1 MSEPLLPCP
10 FCGHSRP
17 VVAHRS
23 WHFDRVQFFGGQVG
37 CRACGAEMFCGHGEQ
52 EHRLTEAAEG
62 CAVAAWNLRAA
73 QRSDEAVAR
82 ALFKARGYDGEFFAG
97 GPASDEALEDVRA
110 VRAAER
116 EAAKE
121 AGQ

>member
-1 MSEPLLPCP
+1 MGQTCGESSRLGAARTFRCWSHTMSNLLPCP
-10 FCGHSRP
+10 FCAHSRP

-23 WHFDRVQFFGGQVG
+23 WQFDRVQFFGGQVG

-73 QRSDEAVAR
+73 PRSDEAVAR

-97 GPASDEALEDVRA
+97 GPAS
-110 VRAAER
+110 
-116 EAAKE
+116 
-121 AGQ
+121 